1 MSKKIGYYQNADFS
15 SLNVNDSEVNSGL
28 LDGCKIIFYTSSL
41 TSSSMSVITLNSSDP
56 TQPRLIKS
64 DLNSEPKDVY
74 IFNVI
79 SSKSGN
85 GYLLQSI
92 TGGWYWTATPG
103 GTVIGTKDV
112 SAVWRF
118 IQMGGTKSN
127 PRCKLQLVTTDNTKV
142 FLAERG
148 EFFNVVASSSA
159 DNTQWNLGFVSFGPK
174 AFSKLLT
181 DNPFLEKQCCVGN
194 LPANLKPVCTA
205 NKYTSDSALCKKMS
219 ASAPSN
225 VAFFDVLGLDVSEE
239 QNNTQ
244 GEQDDEPEDRVLN
257 VVQDKFSTAEIILGV
272 GIIVLIG
279 VSIYVLRQKK

>member
-28 LDGCKIIFYTSSL
+28 LDGCKIIFYTSPI
-41 TSSSMSVITLNSSDP
+41 TSSSMSVIALNSSDT
-56 TQPRLIKS
+56 TQPRLVKS
-64 DLNSEPKDVY
+64 ELNADPKDSY

-92 TGGWYWTATPG
+92 NGGWFWTATPG

-118 IQMGGTKSN
+118 IQMDGKAN
-127 PRCKLQLVTTDNTKV
+127 MRCKLQLVTTDNNKV

-148 EFFNVVASSSA
+148 EFFNVVPSGEV

-174 AFSKLLT
+174 AFSKLLSYNT
-181 DNPFLEKQCCVGN
+181 FLQKQCCVGN
-194 LPANLKPVCTA
+194 LPANLKSTCTA
-205 NKYTSDSALCKKMS
+205 NKYTSGSASCKKIVGS
-219 ASAPSN
+219 SGPEN
-225 VAFFDVLGLDVSEE
+225 VAFYDVLGLNVDDDTLPEE
-239 QNNTQ
+239 
-244 GEQDDEPEDRVLN
+244 ERSLN
-257 VVQDKFSTAEIILGV
+257 VVQDKFSTAEIVLGI
-272 GIIVLIG
+272 GICVLIG
-279 VSIYVLRQKK
+279 VSIYILRQKK